1 MERKLSRRKTPRGKY
16 KKYAAALAGAAIMA
30 GAAGTALPA
39 TTFAAE
45 NPNIH
50 PIKIEQTATDTSKAS
65 ASYDTKYND
74 SSRYSTRSN
83 NGSSYDTRYN
93 GNSNHNVTRADNNAT
108 YAPRHNTSASYD
120 TRYNDSSSYNTRY
133 NNGSSYDTRY
143 NGDGHRNTTTRGT
156 YASASYDTRYD
167 GNNGSK
173 YDTRFHNRDGKYDT
187 RYNNRNGWHR
197 HNHSW
202 PSSNDNRALYK
213 DGQIYYSSDN
223 NRYNDYYESG
233 NYQTS
238 PLTAAKDYAS
248 RYGFDASRDSFSLL
262 SQSGN
267 RATVEVVKQDT
278 NQRFKMDLVRSQD
291 GDWNITG
298 VRGTG
303 NANYAATY
311 R

>member
-1 MERKLSRRKTPRGKY
+1 MERKSSKRKMLRGKY
-16 KKYAAALAGAAIMA
+16 KKYAAALAGAAIMT

-83 NGSSYDTRYN
+83 SGSSYDTRYN
-93 GNSNHNVTRADNNAT
+93 GSSNHNVTRADNNAT

-120 TRYNDSSSYNTRY
+120 TRYNSGSSYDTRY

-143 NGDGHRNTTTRGT
+143 NGDGHKNTTTRGT

-213 DGQIYYSSDN
+213 DGQIYYSNDG
-223 NRYNDYYESG
+223 NRYYDSYDYA

-238 PLTAAKDYAS
+238 PITVAKDLAS
-248 RYGFDASRDSFSLL
+248 RYGFDANRDSFTLL
-262 SQSGN
+262 SQSSN
-267 RATVEVVKQDT
+267 RATVQVVKQNT
-278 NQRFKMDLVRSQD
+278 NQTFRIDLVRNQD
-291 GDWNITG
+291 GWNITG

-303 NANYAATY
+303 NVNYASTY

>member
-39 TTFAAE
+39 TTYASE

-50 PIKIEQTATDTSKAS
+50 PIKIEQTKAS
-65 ASYDTKYND
+65 ASYDTRYND
-74 SSRYSTRSN
+74 SSHYNTRQN

-93 GNSNHNVTRADNNAT
+93 GSNNKNVTRASNDAT

-120 TRYNDSSSYNTRY
+120 TRYD
-133 NNGSSYDTRY
+133 
-143 NGDGHRNTTTRGT
+143 GD
-156 YASASYDTRYD
+156 
-167 GNNGSK
+167 GSK
-173 YDTRFHNRDGKYDT
+173 YDTRYHNRDGKYDT

-223 NRYNDYYESG
+223 NRYNDYYEYG

-238 PLTAAKDYAS
+238 PITVAKDSAA

-267 RATVEVVKQDT
+267 RATVQVVKQDT

-303 NANYAATY
+303 NANLAAMY

>member
-1 MERKLSRRKTPRGKY
+1 MERKISKRKMLRGKY
-16 KKYAAALAGAAIMA
+16 KKYAAALAGAAIMT

-50 PIKIEQTATDTSKAS
+50 PIKIEETKAS
-65 ASYDTKYND
+65 ASYDTRYND
-74 SSRYSTRSN
+74 SSHYNTRQN

-93 GNSNHNVTRADNNAT
+93 GNGNNNNITRASNDAT
-108 YAPRHNTSASYD
+108 YAPRHNTGASYD
-120 TRYNDSSSYNTRY
+120 TRYNDSSHYNTRY

-143 NGDGHRNTTTRGT
+143 DNHKNSDTRGT
-156 YASASYDTRYD
+156 YASASYDTRFD
-167 GNNGSK
+167 GNGSK
-173 YDTRFHNRDGKYDT
+173 YDSRYHNRDGKYDT
-187 RYNNRNGWHR
+187 RYNNRNGWHQ
-197 HNHSW
+197 HKNSW

-213 DGQIYYSSDN
+213 DGRIYYSNDS
-223 NRYNDYYESG
+223 NRYNDYYDYG
-233 NYQTS
+233 YYQTS
-238 PLTAAKDYAS
+238 PITVAKDYAS
-248 RYGFDASRDSFSLL
+248 RYGFNANRDSFSLI

-267 RATVEVVKQDT
+267 RATVQVVKQDT
-278 NQRFKMDLVRSQD
+278 NQRFRMDLVRSQD